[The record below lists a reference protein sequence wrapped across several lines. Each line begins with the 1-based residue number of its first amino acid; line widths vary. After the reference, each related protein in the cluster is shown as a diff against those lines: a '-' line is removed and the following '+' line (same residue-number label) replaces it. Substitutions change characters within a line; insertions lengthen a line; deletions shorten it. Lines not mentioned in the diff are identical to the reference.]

1 MRFMTEASQPQWL
14 AQYGAIVGTAGFL
27 LSLYLTV
34 RDRAKV
40 EVFAGPDDPAR
51 ADVHPPIDGASRIL
65 VHVRNRGRRAVTLER
80 IWYTRRSTGKVRH
93 LLTDRYDRGPE
104 VIREGEST
112 IHELYSWDVTPED
125 LDQIVVEAQDGRK
138 WKGKYRSGLK
148 PPRWNKA

>member
-1 MRFMTEASQPQWL
+1 M
-14 AQYGAIVGTAGFL
+14 YGAIIGTAAFFHGV
-27 LSLYLTV
+27 YVAV
-34 RDRAKV
+34 RDRAKI

-51 ADVHPPIDGASRIL
+51 ADVHPPISGASRIL
-65 VHVRNRGRRAVTLER
+65 VHVRNRGRRTVTLER
-80 IWYTRRSTGKVRH
+80 IWYTRRSTGKVTH
-93 LLTDRYDRGPE
+93 LLTDRYDQGPE

-138 WKGKYRSGLK
+138 WKGRYRSGLK